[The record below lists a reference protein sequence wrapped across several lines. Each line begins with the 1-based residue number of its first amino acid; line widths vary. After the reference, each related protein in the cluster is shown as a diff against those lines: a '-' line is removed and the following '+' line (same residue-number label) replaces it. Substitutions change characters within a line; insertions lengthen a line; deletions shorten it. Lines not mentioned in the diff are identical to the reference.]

1 MSEPKSPSLVE
12 KFASRFN
19 VDAGK
24 LLATLKETA
33 FKVKEGT
40 VSDHQMMALLVV
52 ADQYGLNPFTR
63 EIFAFPDKQNGIV
76 PVVSVDGWSRIIN
89 EHKQLDGIEFVYSE
103 ETIAPGVLPGLKYAA
118 NAWIECVIY
127 RKDRSRPTCAR
138 EYLEEVYRAPFI
150 GTTREGKSYSKEGAW
165 QTHTRRFH
173 RHKALIQCARIAFGF
188 AGIYD
193 EDEARRIVDVTSDA
207 AVIER
212 EPLRNSIQRRSGR
225 EAPPPALEDNP
236 TNETTDSLMQ
246 LLSELQGAES
256 DERIDYLTGLAR
268 EQLSESG
275 LEAFNNAAANR
286 MKHLAE
292 EA

>member
-1 MSEPKSPSLVE
+1 MSEQKSPSLVQ
-12 KFASRFN
+12 KFATRFN
-19 VDAGK
+19 VDGSK
-24 LLATLKETA
+24 LLTTLKETA
-33 FKVKEGT
+33 FKVKDGT

-52 ADQYGLNPFTR
+52 ADQYQLNPFTR

-89 EHKQLDGIEFVYSE
+89 EHSQLDGIEFVYSE
-103 ETIAPGVLPGLKYAA
+103 ETIKPGDLPGLKYAA
-118 NAWIECVIY
+118 SAWIECVIY
-127 RKDRSRPTCAR
+127 RKDRSRPTRAR
-138 EYLEEVYRAPFI
+138 EYLEEVYRPPFA
-150 GTTREGKSYSKEGAW
+150 GTGRDGKPYYKESAW
-165 QTHTRRFH
+165 QSHTRRFH

-188 AGIYD
+188 AGIFD

-212 EPLRNSIQRRSGR
+212 EPLRNTIQRRSER
-225 EAPPPALEDNP
+225 AEAPPAIEDNP
-236 TNETTDSLMQ
+236 TNEAADSLVQ

-275 LEAFNNAAANR
+275 FEAFNNAAANR

>member
-1 MSEPKSPSLVE
+1 MNDSVKAPSLIN
-12 KFASRFN
+12 KFASRFS
-19 VDAGK
+19 VDPGK
-24 LLATLKETA
+24 LLTTLKETA
-33 FKVKEGT
+33 FKVKDGT

-89 EHKQLDGIEFVYSE
+89 EHQQLDGIEFVYSDE
-103 ETIAPGVLPGLKYAA
+103 KIEPGALPGLKYAA
-118 NAWIECVIY
+118 SAWIECVIY
-127 RKDRSRPTCAR
+127 RKDRSRPTRAR
-138 EYLEEVYRAPFI
+138 EYLEEVYRAPFV
-150 GTTREGKSYSKEGAW
+150 GNDRNSGKTYTKESAW

-193 EDEARRIVDVTSDA
+193 EDEARRIVDVTPEVA
-207 AVIER
+207 IVER
-212 EPLRNSIQRRSGR
+212 SPMRASIQRKSER
-225 EAPPPALEDNP
+225 EALEDNP
-236 TNETTDSLMQ
+236 SSETADALAQ
-246 LLSELQGAES
+246 LLSELQGADS
-256 DERIDYLTGLAR
+256 DERIDYLGSLAR

-275 LEAFNNAAANR
+275 LAAFNAAASNR